1 MGVGIG
7 KTGLNASSEA
17 ALDLVVGIDGAVS
30 GAIEVV
36 FEGPGGGGAILYAG
50 LGVVICVE
58 GGIGGAVLDAAVVV
72 GIFEGHY
79 GAGGTGYIAYYVLDT
94 HFLVESSA

>member
-1 MGVGIG
+1 MGVGVG
-7 KTGLNASSEA
+7 KAGLNASSET
-17 ALDLVVGIDGAVS
+17 ALYLVVGVNGAVC
-30 GAIEVV
+30 GAVEVV
-36 FEGPGGGGAILYAG
+36 FEGPGGRGAILDAG
-50 LGVVICVE
+50 LGVVIGVE

-79 GAGGTGYIAYYVLDT
+79 GAGGTGYITYYLLET